1 MIVLAEIVDWK
12 ALGDVIIASLV
23 AGVGVTLCFSL
34 AILGAT
40 RFADMRREERPIEAA
55 FYAVVGLFGL
65 LVSLAGIGV
74 AIYQMTSKG

>member
-1 MIVLAEIVDWK
+1 MIFLAEIVDWK
-12 ALGDVIIASLV
+12 ALGDVVIASLV

-40 RFADMRREERPIEAA
+40 RFADMRRDARPVEAA

-65 LVSLAGIGV
+65 LASLAGIAV
-74 AIYQMTSKG
+74 AIFEMTSKG